1 MHLSRRPLAV
11 ALPLIA
17 ASFVCHSY
25 DWQPLPQLA
34 PEPAD
39 NPQTPQ
45 KVALG
50 RQLFFDP
57 RFSSTGTVSCNSCH
71 NLMAGGDDSRSTSMG
86 VHGLAGPRNAPTV
99 WNSAYHSVQFWDGRA
114 ASLEEQAR
122 GPVVAGV
129 EMGMATL
136 DEAIGRVRDIPGYV
150 RQFQEVFGGDAPVT
164 VANAAKAVA
173 AYERT
178 LVTPGS
184 PYDRYVTGES
194 VALTEQQVR
203 GMRTFEELGCIACHR
218 GPAFNGPT
226 MAEGK
231 GFFISF
237 PFHTSEY
244 VKLYDLRDDDGRFK
258 VTGDEA
264 DRHKFRVPT
273 LRNVALT
280 APYFH
285 NGKVRTLTDA
295 VRVMAPSQL
304 NRRLLDQQ
312 AEDVAAFLDAL
323 TGPFP
328 EQTMPRLPPTTGRTV
343 LD

>member
-1 MHLSRRPLAV
+1 
-11 ALPLIA
+11 
-17 ASFVCHSY
+17 
-25 DWQPLPQLA
+25 
-34 PEPAD
+34 
-39 NPQTPQ
+39 
-45 KVALG
+45 
-50 RQLFFDP
+50 
-57 RFSSTGTVSCNSCH
+57 
-71 NLMAGGDDSRSTSMG
+71 MG